1 MQEQSTKRHTGAS
14 SSAAHDFETR
24 SCALLR
30 DEYEKQLNTLKKQ
43 HELSVKRLNN
53 EVKQKE
59 PMLSYGFSF
68 FKQKLGTVNP
78 RKINN

>member
-53 EVKQKE
+53 EVKRKA
-59 PMLSYGFSF
+59 PVFF
-68 FKQKLGTVNP
+68 FKYNLGTVNL
-78 RKINN
+78 RIKNNL